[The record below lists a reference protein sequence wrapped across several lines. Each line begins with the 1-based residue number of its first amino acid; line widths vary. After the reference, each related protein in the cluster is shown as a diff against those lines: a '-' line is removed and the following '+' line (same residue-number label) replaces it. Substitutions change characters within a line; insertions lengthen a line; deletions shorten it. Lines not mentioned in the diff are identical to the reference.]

1 MKKSPRLQRV
11 VLAFAF
17 ATTGQFVMA
26 ALLSDTKWV
35 DSAQAPPPEKKD
47 CCSKVPSRAAVL
59 FAQAAAVSSQS
70 AVGSNKAGDT
80 NDRSLPTADRL
91 SKPGPEG
98 MVWIPGGEFTM
109 GGVVGDPD
117 AKPDE
122 FPAHRVRVDG
132 FWMDQ
137 TEVTVGQFKK
147 FVAAT
152 SYVTTSERKPE
163 WEELKKQLPPETPK
177 PDDSLLVAG
186 SMVFAPTP
194 GPVPLTDWQQ
204 WWSWVPGAD
213 WKHPL
218 GPRSAIDKSTEY
230 DNHPVVHVSWD
241 DAVAYCKWAGKRL
254 PTEAEWEFA
263 CRGGEE
269 GKRFIWGDDAPSDT
283 NIKANLWQG
292 AFPYEKRPT
301 DGFLL
306 AAPVKSFPPN
316 RYGLYDIIGNVW
328 EWCDDWY
335 RADLYKSRA
344 EKSGVTVNPQGPG
357 EPLDPEAPFT
367 PKRINR
373 GGSFLCNA
381 YYCASYRPS
390 ARMRTS
396 PDTGQNHLG
405 FRCVMT
411 QQAWEKQ
418 SKKRA
423 AAEDRTVPEKSQ
435 KP

>member
-1 MKKSPRLQRV
+1 MNTGMKIVIVALGAITG
-11 VLAFAF
+11 LAAVWSSQTKHEHT
-17 ATTGQFVMA
+17 ANETPS
-26 ALLSDTKWV
+26 LSSDTK
-35 DSAQAPPPEKKD
+35 E
-47 CCSKVPSRAAVL
+47 CCAKVSSRASAML
-59 FAQAAAVSSQS
+59 TSASPDATSNLRSDASVSATPS
-70 AVGSNKAGDT
+70 ANPDTSNWPG
-80 NDRSLPTADRL
+80 
-91 SKPGPEG
+91 KPWPEG

-109 GGVVGDPD
+109 GGVADDPD

-122 FPAHRVRVDG
+122 FPVHRVRVDS
-132 FWMDQ
+132 FWMDE
-137 TEVTVGQFKK
+137 TEVTVAQFKK
-147 FVAAT
+147 FVEAT
-152 SYVTTSERKPE
+152 HYVTIAERKPD
-163 WEELKKQLPPETPK
+163 WEELKKQLPPGTPK

-186 SMVFAPTP
+186 SMVFAPTD
-194 GPVPLTDWQQ
+194 GPVPLDDWQR

-218 GPRSAIDKSTEY
+218 GPQSSVIVDNAYDK
-230 DNHPVVHVSWD
+230 HPVVHVAWD
-241 DAVAYCKWAGKRL
+241 DAVAYCKWAEKRL

-269 GKRFIWGDDAPSDT
+269 KKRFIWGDDAPSDT

-292 AFPYEKRPT
+292 SFPYEKKPA

-306 AAPVKSFPPN
+306 TAPVRSFPPN

-335 RADLYKSRA
+335 RADLYQSIADRGGIA
-344 EKSGVTVNPQGPG
+344 INPQGPR

-367 PKRINR
+367 PKRVNR

-381 YYCASYRPS
+381 QYCASYRPS

-405 FRCVMT
+405 FRCVMSQVTGAKQT
-411 QQAWEKQ
+411 QPQ
-418 SKKRA
+418 S
-423 AAEDRTVPEKSQ
+423 AAEQRSTTPTTQS
-435 KP
+435 P